1 MTVLCATLEEFE
13 CLLRLALT
21 KGDVIDFNALVSGE
35 FIDEVR
41 RVNTLCQDN
50 DDGHI
55 WPRVLEDILNLSG
68 LGCDELLV
76 I

>member
-21 KGDVIDFNALVSGE
+21 ERDVIDLNALISGE
-35 FIDEVR
+35 FIDKVR

-55 WPRVLEDILNLSG
+55 WP
-68 LGCDELLV
+68 
-76 I
+76 

>member
-1 MTVLCATLEEFE
+1 MAVLRATLEEFE
-13 CLLRLALT
+13 SLLRLALT